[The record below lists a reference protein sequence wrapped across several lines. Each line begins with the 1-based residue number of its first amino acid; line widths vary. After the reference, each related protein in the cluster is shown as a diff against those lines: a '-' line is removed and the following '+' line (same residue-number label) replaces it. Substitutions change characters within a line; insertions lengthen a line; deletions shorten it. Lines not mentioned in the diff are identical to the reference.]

1 VKNPRRRE
9 RKPTGK
15 SKSTMLTT
23 REVANIF
30 NVHSGTIRRWCTQDK
45 IKSYRT
51 GERVQRRFKRE
62 DVAIAYLEMSIQA
75 YLKVIQGRA

>member
-1 VKNPRRRE
+1 VKSPRRRE
-9 RKPTGK
+9 EKPGKK

-30 NVHSGTIRRWCTQDK
+30 NVHPATIRRWCAQDR

-51 GERVQRRFKRE
+51 AEKGQRRFKRE
-62 DVAIAYLEMSIQA
+62 DVAVAYLERSIRA
-75 YLKVIQGRA
+75 YLRVIQGRS